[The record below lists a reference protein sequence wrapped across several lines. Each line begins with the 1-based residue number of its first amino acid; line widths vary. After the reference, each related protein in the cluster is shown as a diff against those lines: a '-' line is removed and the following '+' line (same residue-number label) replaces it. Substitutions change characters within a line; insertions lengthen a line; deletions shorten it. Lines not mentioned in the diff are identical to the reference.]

1 MRVPPLACSPSPRT
15 SPLRCSP
22 QGSCAEGRP
31 PPPSPA
37 HCGGFP
43 PCVPLL
49 SLPLPGQGLV
59 TKRAADGTGAGRV
72 GAVATANAQ
81 RLRPSHSPGRPA
93 QRPHGVA
100 PAFGGS
106 PSFKALPAPARQ
118 AAGRAVPPRGVSHAA
133 PALPRLPAPGPRRL
147 CGNAQHRASG
157 PWAPTPGA
165 VSTSRAP
172 GRTRPSAPSRRP
184 RPPPPAQPG
193 APRAWAP
200 GARAGGPGRASGT
213 PSPSPQAP
221 PAFGRAGLKVRGRE
235 GSRSA
240 VKR

>member
-1 MRVPPLACSPSPRT
+1 MRVPPPACSPSPRT

-22 QGSCAEGRP
+22 QGSCAAGSP

-37 HCGGFP
+37 HRGGFP
-43 PCVPLL
+43 PRVPLL
-49 SLPLPGQGLV
+49 SLPRPGQGLV

-72 GAVATANAQ
+72 GAVAAVSAR

-106 PSFKALPAPARQ
+106 PSLKALPAPARQ

-172 GRTRPSAPSRRP
+172 GRTRPSAPQP
-184 RPPPPAQPG
+184 TPTTPAPSPARN
-193 APRAWAP
+193 APRL
-200 GARAGGPGRASGT
+200 GAGGAGGR
-213 PSPSPQAP
+213 P
-221 PAFGRAGLKVRGRE
+221 RAGLGDSLPLPP
-235 GSRSA
+235 GSTRIWA
-240 VKR
+240 GGAKG